1 VASLSALVRLGR
13 FRFLAGGIVL
23 YGLGTV
29 LAARTR
35 PLNLMAYAIGQCAI
49 TTTQLMTHYAN
60 DYFDLRADRANPT
73 PTKWSG
79 GSRVLADG
87 ELSPRVAWN
96 ATLLLAAVSL
106 VLDTWILLGVH
117 VSPGTP
123 LLLFVVLILSF
134 EYSGPPLCLHARS
147 LGPLTAALVVGAL
160 TPLAGFGMQGGA
172 WSRESLLAVVPTM
185 LAQFAMILVLDFPDA
200 VGDAKAGHGGDLRV
214 RAAIGVGGPAHPH
227 GGRARADGARR
238 HLAWL
243 DTPSGDLEAGR
254 RVRAARMA
262 RSAVVLAC
270 LVGRSRRRARN
281 NRWAVTERG
290 VRRRLRV
297 KAVEGPQGQVWKIG
311 RASGLALA
319 GSAGLTR
326 HADVH
331 RGLLT
336 LAAIVVCTRLL
347 GLDIGF

>member
-1 VASLSALVRLGR
+1 VSAAASGAPRASPLLASLSALARLGR
-13 FRFLAGGIVL
+13 FRFLAGGVVL

-87 ELSPRVAWN
+87 QLSPKVAWN

-106 VLDTWILLGVH
+106 VLDTWILLGIH

-123 LLLFVVLILSF
+123 LLLLVVLILSF

-147 LGPLTAALVVGAL
+147 LGPLTAGLVVGAL

-200 VGDAKAGHGGDLRV
+200 VGDAKAGKRTMVV
-214 RAAIGVGGPAHPH
+214 RL
-227 GGRARADGARR
+227 GRARTTRVCVGVMVATYASVPL
-238 HLAWL
+238 LAWA
-243 DTPSGDLEAGR
+243 DLPIPMAAALVLTVPAGIWLAWTLLRGTWR
-254 RVRAARMA
+254 RGGEFAPLVWRG
-262 RSAVVLAC
+262 VLWFTLVSLAEVAGA
-270 LVGRSRRRARN
+270 LATIVGR
-281 NRWAVTERG
+281 
-290 VRRRLRV
+290 
-297 KAVEGPQGQVWKIG
+297 
-311 RASGLALA
+311 
-319 GSAGLTR
+319 
-326 HADVH
+326 
-331 RGLLT
+331 
-336 LAAIVVCTRLL
+336 
-347 GLDIGF
+347 